1 VAQLST
7 SPESLHQRLATSR
20 EAARYA
26 ARESVA
32 IKAAVDQRL
41 AESAACLAA
50 SATVLL
56 HLGLPAGH

>member
-1 VAQLST
+1 MAQLST
-7 SPESLHQRLATSR
+7 SPESLLQRLHTSR
-20 EAARYA
+20 EAASYA

-50 SATVLL
+50 TATLL
-56 HLGLPAGH
+56 FQARPRAGD